1 MKKIITTIIFAI
13 AFGMN
18 VNAQNDG
25 FFSNGNYSEYRDNSD
40 VWGQGLPSLP
50 VQHGVDYDH
59 AAESVPVGSGL
70 LLLGGLAF
78 AYGMRKRK

>member
-25 FFSNGNYSEYRDNSD
+25 FFSGGNYTEYRDNTD
-40 VWGQGLPSLP
+40 VWGQNLPSLP
-50 VQHGVDYDH
+50 GQHGVNYDF
-59 AAESVPVGSGL
+59 AAEAPLGSGL
-70 LLLGGLAF
+70 LFLGGLAF
-78 AYGMRKRK
+78 AYSIRKRD

>member
-25 FFSNGNYSEYRDNSD
+25 FFSSGNYTEYRDNTE
-40 VWGQGLPSLP
+40 VWGQELPILP
-50 VQHGVDYDH
+50 GQHGVDYDF
-59 AAESVPVGSGL
+59 AAEAPLGSGL
-70 LLLGGLAF
+70 LLLGGLAL
-78 AYGMRKRK
+78 AYSIRKRN

>member
-25 FFSNGNYSEYRDNSD
+25 FFSGDNYTEYRDNTD
-40 VWGQGLPSLP
+40 VWGQN
-50 VQHGVDYDH
+50 
-59 AAESVPVGSGL
+59 
-70 LLLGGLAF
+70 
-78 AYGMRKRK
+78 KK

>member
-25 FFSNGNYSEYRDNSD
+25 FFSCGNYTEFRDNTE
-40 VWGQGLPSLP
+40 VWGQELPILP
-50 VQHGVDYDH
+50 GQHGVDYDF
-59 AAESVPVGSGL
+59 AAEAPLGSGL
-70 LLLGGLAF
+70 LILGGMALG
-78 AYGMRKRK
+78 YGIRKRK